1 MKTERVLVD
10 GVERLEEA
18 IAEVRA
24 AQTKFAEYTQEQVD
38 KIFVAAATAACKQR
52 IPLAKLAVEE
62 TGMGIVEDKVIKN
75 NYAAEY
81 ILNAYRDTK
90 TCGVIEEDKAY
101 GIKKIAEPIG
111 VIGAVIPTTNPT
123 STAIFKTLL
132 ALKTRNGIII
142 SPHPRAK
149 KATIEASK
157 IVLEAAVA
165 AGAPEG
171 IISWIDVPSLDM
183 TNLLMKESDIILA
196 TGGPGMV
203 KAAYSSGKPALG
215 VGAGNT
221 PAIIDESADIV
232 LAVNSIIH
240 SKTFDNGMICAS
252 EQSVIVDTKIYD
264 AVRAEFANRGC
275 YFLQGEELDKVRKT
289 IIINGALNAK
299 IVGQRAAKI
308 AEIAGVKVP
317 EGTKILIGEVESV
330 ELSEEFAHE
339 KLSPVLAMY
348 RAKDIQDAFAK
359 AEQLIADGGY
369 GHTSSIYL
377 NVNTEQAKL
386 AEFGE
391 RMKTCRILVN
401 TPSSHGGIGD
411 LYNFKLA
418 PSLTLGCGSWGGNSV
433 SENVGVKHLI
443 NIKTVAE
450 RRENMLWFRAPEKVY
465 LKKGCL
471 PVALDELKNV
481 MGKKRAFIV
490 TDSFLYKNGYTKA
503 ITDKLDEMGIVHDT
517 FFDVAPDPT
526 LECAIRG
533 AEQMRAFQPDTIIAL
548 GGGSAMDAGKI
559 MWVLYEHP
567 EADFMDMAMRFID
580 IRKRIYTF
588 PKMGEK
594 AYFIAIPTS
603 AGTGS
608 EVTPF
613 AVITDEK
620 TGVKY
625 PLADYELLPKMAIID
640 TDLHMSAPKGLT
652 AASGID
658 AVTHAL
664 EAYASVMATDYT
676 DGLALKALKTIFEYL
691 PRAYEN
697 GQNDVEAREKMA
709 NAATMAGM
717 AFANAFL
724 GVCHSMAHKL
734 GAFHHLPH
742 GVANALMID
751 EVIRFNSS
759 EAPIKMGT
767 FSQYDH
773 PHTLA
778 RYAEI
783 SDYLGFGGKNDE
795 EKVANLIKGIDEL
808 KKKVGIKDTIK
819 DYVED
824 EKDFLDRLDDMVEQ
838 AFDDQCTGAN
848 PRYPLMSEIKQMYL
862 NAYYGKKFVEV
873 EMPDKVQKKAAP
885 AKKATT
891 TKKATTKKAT
901 KSK

>member
-1 MKTERVLVD
+1 MKQNYQIVD
-10 GVERLEEA
+10 GVEKLAELISKVKEA
-18 IAEVRA
+18 QKIFS
-24 AQTKFAEYTQEQVD
+24 TYTQEQVD
-38 KIFVAAATAACKQR
+38 KIFLAAAMAANKAR
-52 IPLAKLAVEE
+52 ISLAKMAVEE
-62 TGMGIVEDKVIKN
+62 TGMGVVEDKVIKN
-75 NYAAEY
+75 HYASEY
-81 ILNAYRDTK
+81 IYNAYKNTK
-90 TCGVIEEDKAY
+90 TCGVIEEDKAF

-111 VIGAVIPTTNPT
+111 LIGAVIPTTNPT
-123 STAIFKTLL
+123 STAIFKCLL
-132 ALKTRNGIII
+132 CLKTRNGIVI

-149 KATIEASK
+149 NSTIAAAK
-157 IVLEAAVA
+157 IVLEAAVE

-171 IISWIDVPSLDM
+171 IIGWIDIPSLEM
-183 TNLLMKESDIILA
+183 TNMIMRQSDTILA

-203 KAAYSSGKPALG
+203 RSAYSSGKPALG

-221 PAIIDESADIV
+221 PAIIDDSSDII

-252 EQSVIVDTKIYD
+252 EQSVIVLDKVYD
-264 AVRAEFANRGC
+264 KVKEEFANRGC
-275 YFLQGEELDKVRKT
+275 YFLDKEELNKVRKT

-299 IVGQRAAKI
+299 IVGQTAYKI
-308 AEIAGVKVP
+308 AKLSGIEVP
-317 EGTKILIGEVESV
+317 LGTKILIGEVRSV

-348 RAKDIQDAFAK
+348 KAKNFDVALDK
-359 AEQLIADGGY
+359 AERLVADGGI
-369 GHTSSIYL
+369 GHTASIYI
-377 NVNTEQAKL
+377 NTITEQEKL
-386 AEFGE
+386 SKFEN
-391 RMKTCRILVN
+391 RMKACRILVN

-443 NIKTVAE
+443 NVKTVAE
-450 RRENMLWFRAPEKVY
+450 RRENMLWFRVPEKVY
-465 LKKGCL
+465 IKKGCL
-471 PVALDELKNV
+471 PVALDELKSV
-481 MGKKRAFIV
+481 MNKKKAFIV
-490 TDSFLYKNGYTKA
+490 TDTFLYENGFTKP
-503 ITDKLDEMGIVHDT
+503 ITDKLDEMGIAHQT
-517 FFDVAPDPT
+517 FFNVEPDPT
-526 LECAIRG
+526 LASAKEG
-533 AEQMRAFQPDTIIAL
+533 AVQMAAFKPDTIIAL
-548 GGGSAMDAGKI
+548 GGGSAMDAAKI
-559 MWVLYEHP
+559 MWVMYEHP
-567 EADFMDMAMRFID
+567 EVDFMDMAMRFID

-640 TDLHMSAPKGLT
+640 TDFHMSAPRGLT

-658 AVTHAL
+658 AVTHAV
-664 EAYASVMATDYT
+664 EAYAAMLATDYT
-676 DGLALKALKTIFEYL
+676 DGLALKALKIIFEYL
-691 PRAYEN
+691 PRAYN
-697 GQNDVEAREKMA
+697 DGHRDVEAREKMA

-734 GAFHHLPH
+734 GAFHHLAH
-742 GVANALMID
+742 GVANALMIE
-751 EVIRFNSS
+751 EVMRFNAS
-759 EAPIKMGT
+759 ETPKKMGT

-783 SDYLGFGGKNDE
+783 ADYLGLGGKTNE
-795 EKVANLIKGIDEL
+795 EKLENLINAINTL
-808 KKKVGIKDTIK
+808 KETVGIKKTIK
-819 DYVED
+819 DYGID
-824 EKDFLDRLDDMVEQ
+824 EQYFLDNLDEMVEQ

-862 NAYYGKKFVEV
+862 NAYYGNHFEDE
-873 EMPDKVQKKAAP
+873 EMPN
-885 AKKATT
+885 
-891 TKKATTKKAT
+891 
-901 KSK
+901 SK

>member
-1 MKTERVLVD
+1 MDIKNRKIID
-10 GVERLEEA
+10 SVETLEET
-18 IAEVRA
+18 IAKVRI
-24 AQTKFAEYTQEQVD
+24 AQNKFATYTQEQVD
-38 KIFVAAATAACKQR
+38 KIFFAAASAANKAR
-52 IPLAKLAVEE
+52 IPLAKMAVEE
-62 TGMGIVEDKVIKN
+62 TGMGVLEDKVIKN
-75 NYAAEY
+75 NYASEHIY
-81 ILNAYRDTK
+81 NAYRDVQ

-111 VIGAVIPTTNPT
+111 VIAAVIPTTNPT
-123 STAIFKTLL
+123 STAIFKCLI
-132 ALKTRNGIII
+132 ALKTRNAIII

-149 KATIEASK
+149 NSTI
-157 IVLEAAVA
+157 AAA
-165 AGAPEG
+165 KLILDAAIEAGAPEG
-171 IISWIDVPSLDM
+171 IIEWIDVPSLEM
-183 TNLLMKESDIILA
+183 TNLVMKETDLILA

-221 PAIIDESADIV
+221 PAIIDDSADIV

-252 EQSVIVDTKIYD
+252 EQSVIVHKNIYD
-264 AVRAEFANRGC
+264 KVKMEFTARGC
-275 YFLQGEELDKVRKT
+275 YFLNPEETEKVRKT

-299 IVGQRAAKI
+299 IVGQTAPNIAKL
-308 AEIAGVKVP
+308 AGITVP
-317 EGTKILIGEVESV
+317 EKTKILIGEVESV
-330 ELSEEFAHE
+330 DISEEFAHE

-348 RAKDIQDAFAK
+348 KANNIEDAFTK
-359 AEQLIADGGY
+359 AERLIEDGGY

-377 NVNTEQAKL
+377 NDITQRAKL
-386 AEFGE
+386 DEFSA

-450 RRENMLWFRAPEKVY
+450 RRENMLWFRAPEKIY
-465 LKKGCL
+465 IKKGCL

-490 TDSFLYKNGYTKA
+490 TDNFLYENNYTKP
-503 ITDKLDEMGIVHDT
+503 ITDKLDEMGIQHAT
-517 FFDVAPDPT
+517 FFDVEPDPT
-526 LECAIRG
+526 LACAKEG
-533 AEQMRAFQPDTIIAL
+533 AAQMRAFKPDCIIAL
-548 GGGSAMDAGKI
+548 GGGSAMDAAKI
-559 MWVLYEHP
+559 MWVMYEHP

-580 IRKRIYTF
+580 IRKRVYTF

-613 AVITDEK
+613 AVITDEE

-625 PLADYELLPKMAIID
+625 PLADYEILPNMAIVD
-640 TDLHMSAPKGLT
+640 TDFHMSAPKGLT

-664 EAYASVMATDYT
+664 EAYAAMLATDYT
-676 DGLALKALKTIFEYL
+676 DGLALQSLKIIFEYL
-691 PRAYEN
+691 PRAYNN
-697 GQNDVEAREKMA
+697 GQTDVEAREKMA

-734 GAFHHLPH
+734 GAFHDLPH
-742 GVANALMID
+742 GVANALMIE
-751 EVIRFNSS
+751 EVIRFNAV
-759 EAPIKMGT
+759 ETPTKMGT

-778 RYAEI
+778 RYAQVA
-783 SDYLGFGGKNDE
+783 DYLGLGGKNDT
-795 EKVANLIKGIDEL
+795 EKLENLIDAINDL
-808 KKKVGIKDTIK
+808 KKEVGIKDTIK
-819 DYVED
+819 DYGVD
-824 EKDFLDRLDDMVEQ
+824 EQNFLDRLDEMVEQ

-848 PRYPLMSEIKQMYL
+848 PRYPLMSEIKEMYL
-862 NAYYGKKFVEV
+862 NSYYGKNANDDAKQEIGKN
-873 EMPDKVQKKAAP
+873 EKKKVSSVSLERNSV
-885 AKKATT
+885 AKKI
-891 TKKATTKKAT
+891 
-901 KSK
+901 

>member
-1 MKTERVLVD
+1 MP
-10 GVERLEEA
+10 GLE
-18 IAEVRA
+18 
-24 AQTKFAEYTQEQVD
+24 
-38 KIFVAAATAACKQR
+38 
-52 IPLAKLAVEE
+52 L
-62 TGMGIVEDKVIKN
+62 
-75 NYAAEY
+75 
-81 ILNAYRDTK
+81 
-90 TCGVIEEDKAY
+90 
-101 GIKKIAEPIG
+101 
-111 VIGAVIPTTNPT
+111 
-123 STAIFKTLL
+123 
-132 ALKTRNGIII
+132 
-142 SPHPRAK
+142 
-149 KATIEASK
+149 
-157 IVLEAAVA
+157 
-165 AGAPEG
+165 
-171 IISWIDVPSLDM
+171 
-183 TNLLMKESDIILA
+183 TNLLMKEADIILA

-221 PAIIDESADIV
+221 PAIIDDTADII

-252 EQSVIVDTKIYD
+252 EQSVIVHKNVYD
-264 AVRAEFANRGC
+264 AVKKEFADRGC
-275 YFLQGEELDKVRKT
+275 YFLNPEETEKVRKT
-289 IIINGALNAK
+289 ILINGALNAK
-299 IVGQRAAKI
+299 IVGQSAFKI
-308 AEIAGVKVP
+308 AQLANVTVP
-317 EGTKILIGEVESV
+317 EHTKILIGEVESV

-348 RAKDIQDAFAK
+348 KAEDIDDAFNK
-359 AEQLIADGGY
+359 AERLVADGGF

-377 NVNTEQAKL
+377 NAVTEQAKL
-386 AEFGE
+386 DAFAA

-411 LYNFKLA
+411 LYNFKLT

-465 LKKGCL
+465 IKKGCL

-490 TDSFLYKNGYTKA
+490 TDSFLYHNGYTKP
-503 ITDKLDEMGIVHDT
+503 ITDKLDEMGIVHTT

-526 LECAIRG
+526 LACAKEG
-533 AEQMRAFQPDTIIAL
+533 TAQMVAFQPDCIIAV

-580 IRKRIYTF
+580 IRKRVYTF

-594 AYFIAIPTS
+594 AYFIAVPTS

-625 PLADYELLPKMAIID
+625 PLADYQLMPNMAIVD
-640 TDLHMSAPKGLT
+640 TDFHMTAPKGLT
-652 AASGID
+652 SASGID
-658 AVTHAL
+658 AVTHDL
-664 EAYASVMATDYT
+664 EAFASMMATDYT
-676 DGLALKALKTIFEYL
+676 DGLALKSIKTIFEYL
-691 PRAYEN
+691 PRAYDN
-697 GQNDVEAREKMA
+697 GPNDIEAREKMA

-742 GVANALMID
+742 GIANALMIE
-751 EVIRFNSS
+751 EVLRFNAS
-759 EAPIKMGT
+759 EKPVKMGT
-767 FSQYDH
+767 FPQYDH

-778 RYAEI
+778 RYAEVA
-783 SDYLGFGGKNDE
+783 DYLGLGGKNDS
-795 EKVANLIKGIDEL
+795 EKLENLIKAINDL
-808 KKKVGIKDTIK
+808 KDRIGIKKTIK
-819 DYVED
+819 DYGID
-824 EKDFLDRLDDMVEQ
+824 EKDFLDRLDSMTEQ

-862 NAYYGKKFVEV
+862 NAYYGTHEEV
-873 EMPDKVQKKAAP
+873 
-885 AKKATT
+885 
-891 TKKATTKKAT
+891 
-901 KSK
+901 